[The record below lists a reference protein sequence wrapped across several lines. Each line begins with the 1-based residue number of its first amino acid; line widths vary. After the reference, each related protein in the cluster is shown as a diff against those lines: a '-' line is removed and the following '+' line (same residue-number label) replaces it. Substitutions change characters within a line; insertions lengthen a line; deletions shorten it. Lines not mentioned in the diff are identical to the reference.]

1 MYNLNANKLNGKI
14 VEKGMTKEGL
24 AMAIGVDRATLFR
37 RIKNNRLLLSD
48 VHKIIKTL
56 DLTTEETL
64 NIFFS

>member
-24 AMAIGVDRATLFR
+24 AMVIGVDRATLFR
-37 RIKNNRLLLSD
+37 RIKNNKLLLSD
-48 VHKIIKTL
+48 VHKIIKAL